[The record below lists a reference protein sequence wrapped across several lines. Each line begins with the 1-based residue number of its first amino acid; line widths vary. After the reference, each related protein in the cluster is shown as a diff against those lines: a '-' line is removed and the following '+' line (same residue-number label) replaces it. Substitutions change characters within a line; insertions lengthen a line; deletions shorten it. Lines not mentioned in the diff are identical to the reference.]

1 MCRCNNELLCTD
13 EPHEKGKELN
23 ICGRA
28 QHPVVLEKIWF
39 LQLSQN
45 PILQTV
51 IEDNLGGVE
60 GGALSWSGNVTSFV
74 VRMLVQDK
82 FFEKPSSGVVANGR
96 IRYSLSRRRRTDE
109 TIVVANDKEFTFR
122 LEIPLKQ
129 PDSSGG
135 VVAEATATDRDER
148 NSKNSKNLR
157 IWIPVAVAGAAAVG
171 LLLFMLKIITTP
183 RTTDEEEELMHGED
197 DTSDAT

>member
-1 MCRCNNELLCTD
+1 MCHCNNELLCTD
-13 EPHEKGKELN
+13 GPHEKGKELN

-28 QHPVVLEKIWF
+28 QRPVVLEMIWF

-51 IEDNLGGVE
+51 IEDNHGGVE
-60 GGALSWSGNVTSFV
+60 GGALSWSGNLTSFV
-74 VRMLVQDK
+74 VRMLVEDK

-109 TIVVANDKEFTFR
+109 SISVANDKEFTFR
-122 LEIPLKQ
+122 LEIPLKR

-135 VVAEATATDRDER
+135 VVAEATATDRYER
-148 NSKNSKNLR
+148 NSKSSKNLR

-171 LLLFMLKIITTP
+171 LLLFMLKIIT
-183 RTTDEEEELMHGED
+183 RTTDEEEELMHGEEE
-197 DTSDAT
+197 TSDAT